1 MIVILVPG
9 VLAGTPPCQR
19 RNVWHSSTTVS
30 MTGMAGVGPRGTW
43 EGADQRQRYYAGGVY
58 FGAIQMLAE
67 PTGRRLAGKWAGFGR
82 DLEIN
87 VGRWRLQ
94 LVSSDAS
101 PEAVAR
107 FNRTPDPV
115 RV

>member
-1 MIVILVPG
+1 MKGI
-9 VLAGTPPCQR
+9 
-19 RNVWHSSTTVS
+19 SSS
-30 MTGMAGVGPRGTW
+30 SSASGS
-43 EGADQRQRYYAGGVY
+43 YAGGVY

-87 VGRWRLQ
+87 VGPWRLQ

-101 PEAVAR
+101 GRVQRHSRKNHSFLWVVER
-107 FNRTPDPV
+107 PDERYRRLLAWKPPGNKAPDLNG
-115 RV
+115 